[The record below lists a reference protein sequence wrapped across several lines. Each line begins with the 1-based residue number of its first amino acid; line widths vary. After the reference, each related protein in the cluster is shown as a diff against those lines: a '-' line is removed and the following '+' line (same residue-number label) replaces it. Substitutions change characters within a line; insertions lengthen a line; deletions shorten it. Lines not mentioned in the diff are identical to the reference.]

1 MQRFFI
7 HFIFFIILTG
17 CNSSSNITPT
27 TKTLASFS
35 DGSGALKKDI
45 AEPASGAVGDITKLV
60 AISPD
65 VSKWVSDFSYADA
78 KTLSDNNLPIAETN
92 FRGTGIDYYEGD
104 ITIVGDQLTISL
116 FEPTTGVGS
125 LAVGHDPSSNQALVA
140 LGIGPKAT
148 NIPSGNFTYTG
159 LNIVG
164 AKYDLLDNN
173 GNPLTT
179 GTGFFTLNVN
189 FSDGTGNFSA
199 TTDAINTTSISGNVT
214 VDSTTGEIF
223 GENLIWGGSIN
234 GVDMTGKTSTL
245 AGSFHGDGATNVT
258 GIYYTDQLSYGG
270 GFLGER

>member
-1 MQRFFI
+1 M
-7 HFIFFIILTG
+7 
-17 CNSSSNITPT
+17 
-27 TKTLASFS
+27 
-35 DGSGALKKDI
+35 
-45 AEPASGAVGDITKLV
+45 GDITKLV

-65 VSKWVSDFSYADA
+65 VSIWVSDFSYAVA

-125 LAVGHDPSSNQALVA
+125 LAVGYDPSSNQALVA

-164 AKYDLLDNN
+164 AKYVLQDNN

-189 FSDGTGNFSA
+189 FSGGTGSFSA

-214 VDSTTGEIF
+214 IDSTTGEIF

-258 GIYYTDQLSYGG
+258 GIYYKIN
-270 GFLGER
+270 